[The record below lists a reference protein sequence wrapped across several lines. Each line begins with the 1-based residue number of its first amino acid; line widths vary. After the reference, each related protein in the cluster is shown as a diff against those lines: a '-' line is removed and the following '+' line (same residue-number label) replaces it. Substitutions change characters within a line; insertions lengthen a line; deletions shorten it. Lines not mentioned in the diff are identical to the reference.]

1 MPWRSKRT
9 EARPAN
15 ITNERSLLSQQ
26 SNDKPADAAM
36 DDKFVQMVTATT
48 RTELRVSDF
57 APRAILKT
65 AVHEVPKPRFP
76 AIDCHNHLDSLE
88 PDEVLEIMD
97 ECGVEHIVNIT
108 MKVGDE
114 AFAVMRKFSDA
125 SPRRFST
132 IGWMDWTGLDELAF
146 IQKSVNYLE
155 RLVERG
161 AVGFKI
167 WKDLGLTLR
176 DARGELVRVDDER
189 LDPLYDKARELD
201 IPVMFH
207 TADPAAFFEPLD
219 RFNERYEELAAHPD
233 WSFYGAEY
241 TKLDL
246 LEQRNCVFA
255 RHPETR
261 FIGAHVG
268 ESPEN
273 LGFVRAMLERFP
285 NVTVDM
291 SSRVAELG
299 RQPYSAREFFLKFA
313 DRILFGTDLLPDV
326 AMYRLHYRFFETAD
340 EYFDYPSHASRQ
352 GRWTVYGIFLPEYV
366 LRKVYR
372 ENTLRVMSRIR
383 LQRGD

>member
-146 IQKSVNYLE
+146 IQKSVN
-155 RLVERG
+155 
-161 AVGFKI
+161 
-167 WKDLGLTLR
+167 
-176 DARGELVRVDDER
+176 
-189 LDPLYDKARELD
+189 
-201 IPVMFH
+201 
-207 TADPAAFFEPLD
+207 
-219 RFNERYEELAAHPD
+219 
-233 WSFYGAEY
+233 
-241 TKLDL
+241 
-246 LEQRNCVFA
+246 
-255 RHPETR
+255 
-261 FIGAHVG
+261 
-268 ESPEN
+268 
-273 LGFVRAMLERFP
+273 
-285 NVTVDM
+285 
-291 SSRVAELG
+291 
-299 RQPYSAREFFLKFA
+299 
-313 DRILFGTDLLPDV
+313 
-326 AMYRLHYRFFETAD
+326 
-340 EYFDYPSHASRQ
+340 
-352 GRWTVYGIFLPEYV
+352 
-366 LRKVYR
+366 
-372 ENTLRVMSRIR
+372 
-383 LQRGD
+383 

>member
-1 MPWRSKRT
+1 
-9 EARPAN
+9 
-15 ITNERSLLSQQ
+15 
-26 SNDKPADAAM
+26 
-36 DDKFVQMVTATT
+36 
-48 RTELRVSDF
+48 
-57 APRAILKT
+57 
-65 AVHEVPKPRFP
+65 
-76 AIDCHNHLDSLE
+76 
-88 PDEVLEIMD
+88 
-97 ECGVEHIVNIT
+97 
-108 MKVGDE
+108 
-114 AFAVMRKFSDA
+114 
-125 SPRRFST
+125 
-132 IGWMDWTGLDELAF
+132 
-146 IQKSVNYLE
+146 
-155 RLVERG
+155 
-161 AVGFKI
+161 VGFKI